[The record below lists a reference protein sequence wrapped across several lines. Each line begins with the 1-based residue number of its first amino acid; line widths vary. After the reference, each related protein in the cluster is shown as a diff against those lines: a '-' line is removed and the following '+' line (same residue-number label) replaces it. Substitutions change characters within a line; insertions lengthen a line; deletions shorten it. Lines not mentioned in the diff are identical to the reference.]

1 MKFKI
6 VTSPLDGGY
15 DPVAQFEWL
24 VEQGLLEPK
33 KEYDEIENLKKNEI
47 LVAAIQKFVK
57 SLKNIDE
64 DTDPEKVAKIFDTF
78 EEGCEP
84 LDYYTSDS
92 SDALIKFLDVLIE
105 MNDILEEISDE
116 IEFYERFVTN
126 YFELF
131 SQIEIPRPV
140 LWHIVNSCL
149 EAEFFIT
156 SRDYANYMGHAIT
169 ENKLS
174 GDVIVFALLQRQVGQ
189 GKTVEDVPVLGTNQ
203 LFCNPS
209 VTIQTLERLAPW
221 YISNPPGN
229 GPDALDCLY
238 IETDGSKDAF
248 DFDFSEYGGDFYI
261 GNDVDQDLSIT
272 EFALVTA
279 RMIDELKLGRLRIEE
294 LATSRSKILRT
305 IAYFWPGMSAGAKD
319 EALKLG
325 VVEIN
330 TVTEEFLKAA
340 VDNPRISAFSDI
352 LYDRV
357 MT

>member
-47 LVAAIQKFVK
+47 LVAAIEKFVK

-78 EEGCEP
+78 EEGFEP
-84 LDYYTSDS
+84 LDFYTSDS

-116 IEFYERFVTN
+116 IEFHERFVTN

-140 LWHIVNSCL
+140 LWHIVNSYL

-156 SRDYANYMGHAIT
+156 SRDYTNYMGHAIT
-169 ENKLS
+169 ENDLS

-189 GKTVEDVPVLGTNQ
+189 GKAVEDVPVLGTNQ
-203 LFCNPS
+203 LFGNPS
-209 VTIQTLERLAPW
+209 VTIQTLELLAPW
-221 YISNPPGN
+221 YISEPQDGL
-229 GPDALDCLY
+229 DALDCLY
-238 IETDGSKDAF
+238 IETDGSKDGF

-261 GNDVDQDLSIT
+261 GNDVHLSIT

-305 IAYFWPGMSAGAKD
+305 IAYFWPGMSAGVKD

-340 VDNPRISAFSDI
+340 VDNPRISALSDI
-352 LYDRV
+352 LHDRV

>member
-15 DPVAQFEWL
+15 DPVAQFERL
-24 VEQGLLEPK
+24 VEQGLLEPM

-47 LVAAIQKFVK
+47 LVAAIEKFVK

-78 EEGCEP
+78 EEGFEP
-84 LDYYTSDS
+84 LDFYTSDS

-116 IEFYERFVTN
+116 IEFHERFVTN

-140 LWHIVNSCL
+140 LWHIVNSYL

-156 SRDYANYMGHAIT
+156 SRDYANYMGHALT
-169 ENKLS
+169 ENDLS

-189 GKTVEDVPVLGTNQ
+189 GKAVEDVPVLGTNQ

-209 VTIQTLERLAPW
+209 VTIQTLELLAPW
-221 YISNPPGN
+221 YISIPQDGL
-229 GPDALDCLY
+229 DALDCLY
-238 IETDGSKDAF
+238 IETDGSKDGF

-261 GNDVDQDLSIT
+261 GNDVDLSIT

-305 IAYFWPGMSAGAKD
+305 IAYFWPGMSAGVKD

-340 VDNPRISAFSDI
+340 VDNPRISALSGI
-352 LYDRV
+352 LHDRV

>member
-47 LVAAIQKFVK
+47 LVAAIEKLIK
-57 SLKNIDE
+57 SLKEVDE
-64 DTDPEKVAKIFDTF
+64 DTDPEEVAKSFDTF
-78 EEGCEP
+78 EEGFEQ

-92 SDALIKFLDVLIE
+92 SDALINFLDVLIE
-105 MNDILEEISDE
+105 VNNTLEGISDE
-116 IEFYERFVTN
+116 IEFVERFVTN
-126 YFELF
+126 YIEFF
-131 SQIEIPRPV
+131 CQIEIPRPV
-140 LWHIVNSCL
+140 LWHIVNSFL
-149 EAEFFIT
+149 EGEFIVT

-169 ENKLS
+169 ENDLI

-189 GKTVEDVPVLGTNQ
+189 GKTVEDVPVLGTNR

-221 YISNPPGN
+221 YISIPKD
-229 GPDALDCLY
+229 GPDPLDYLN
-238 IETDGSKDAF
+238 IKTEGSKDAF
-248 DFDFSEYGGDFYI
+248 DFDFGEYGGDFYI
-261 GNDVDQDLSIT
+261 GTDVDLSIT

-279 RMIDELKLGRLRIEE
+279 RMIDEIKLGRLRIEE
-294 LATSRSKILRT
+294 LATSRSQILRT
-305 IAYFWPGMSAGAKD
+305 IAYFWPGMSAEAKD

-330 TVTEEFLKAA
+330 TVTEQFLKAA
-340 VDNPRISAFSDI
+340 VENPRISALSDI